1 MGPSWARLGASWG
14 PLGGILGHHG
24 AILGHLRANWG
35 PPGASLGH
43 LGPILG
49 PAGGLLGASWVILG
63 LSWAILDPVGGLPGL
78 LGVSPGILRP
88 PSRGCP
94 GPPVASWCFLAH
106 SGVSLRMGTP
116 RAAKSD
122 MGTPR
127 VAKSET
133 ILRKCFLR
141 MSTHKEPE
149 EKRPAV
155 LTTNG
160 IKALP
165 CHAPST
171 ASAFHATTLSVPLP
185 GRFGSVFTPKAAKT

>member
-1 MGPSWARLGASWG
+1 M
-14 PLGGILGHHG
+14 GILRHLA
-24 AILGHLRANWG
+24 AILGHLGAILG
-35 PPGASLGH
+35 PSWGH
-43 LGPILG
+43 LGPVLG

-63 LSWAILDPVGGLPGL
+63 LSWAILGPVGGLPGL
-78 LGVSPGILRP
+78 LGVSRGLLRP

-116 RAAKSD
+116 RAAKS
-122 MGTPR
+122 
-127 VAKSET
+127 ET
-133 ILRKCFLR
+133 ILRTCFLR
-141 MSTHKEPE
+141 MSTHREPE

-160 IKALP
+160 IKAFP

-185 GRFGSVFTPKAAKT
+185 GRFSPQSGSPGAA